1 MRLSS
6 YLASQWTAPFACTL
20 HSCSALDCAGAAVW
34 CSHTIETRRRH
45 GLLRCGVRQRT
56 ERHRFSWQH
65 GCDRSRL
72 RSSLSPPSPCGIARR
87 RRGQHHHRRRE
98 TSGRRGGGVRAGGL
112 HWRRRYVT
120 CGAISCTGTVPDWSP
135 VCNGARLW
143 LQWPTQGV
151 PAGLCCL
158 QTAHSKA
165 FWAGLTLDAYPC
177 GVPDHWLAL
186 MADTIGR
193 VAPRPRSL
201 RAAPSWIVLARLRE

>member
-1 MRLSS
+1 MERAQLPPTPTYATIRFSVALSRS
-6 YLASQWTAPFACTL
+6 KLEMASSRCASVELSGKPMDCAVCMYFA
-20 HSCSALDCAGAAVW
+20 SCSALDCAGAAVW

-56 ERHRFSWQH
+56 ERHRSSWQH

-87 RRGQHHHRRRE
+87 RRGRHHHRRRE

-151 PAGLCCL
+151 PAGLC
-158 QTAHSKA
+158 
-165 FWAGLTLDAYPC
+165 
-177 GVPDHWLAL
+177 
-186 MADTIGR
+186 
-193 VAPRPRSL
+193 
-201 RAAPSWIVLARLRE
+201 